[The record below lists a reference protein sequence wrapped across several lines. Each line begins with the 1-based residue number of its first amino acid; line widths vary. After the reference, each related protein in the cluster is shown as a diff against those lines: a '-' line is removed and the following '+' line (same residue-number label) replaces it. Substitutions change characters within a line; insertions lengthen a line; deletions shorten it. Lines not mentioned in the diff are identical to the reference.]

1 MARALRLLSSGPGG
15 RGLVFSSEDAGLP
28 PPGSPW
34 HPRGAVRPGGA
45 GCLFLALPGPRLG
58 FVLRAGGRG
67 AAGGGRWLVRPAIP
81 LPTAK
86 DRQEI
91 FCSCSIACPLR
102 SSEKRPGLF
111 LQLLRIEVQFLF
123 LLLIWPF
130 PIYGHV
136 QAVPPIVDQA
146 TGRAVAIVLGT
157 PWFHF
162 HAASSGKRFDSSWM
176 MKGAQAEHSS
186 STP

>member
-1 MARALRLLSSGPGG
+1 MIKNLPYERKLDTWHARCACFRLVRGGGSWFFLRKTP
-15 RGLVFSSEDAGLP
+15 DCP

-67 AAGGGRWLVRPAIP
+67 AAGGGRWLVRPADP

-91 FCSCSIACPLR
+91 FFPCSIACPPR
-102 SSEKRPGLF
+102 SFRKRTDFF
-111 LQLLRIEVQFLF
+111 LILIRFIFLF
-123 LLLIWPF
+123 WPF
-130 PIYGHV
+130 PIYGHI
-136 QAVPPIVDQA
+136 QAIPAIVDQG
-146 TGRAVAIVLGT
+146 TGRAIAVILGT
-157 PWFHF
+157 PRFHSHF
-162 HAASSGKRFDSSWM
+162 ASR
-176 MKGAQAEHSS
+176 
-186 STP
+186 